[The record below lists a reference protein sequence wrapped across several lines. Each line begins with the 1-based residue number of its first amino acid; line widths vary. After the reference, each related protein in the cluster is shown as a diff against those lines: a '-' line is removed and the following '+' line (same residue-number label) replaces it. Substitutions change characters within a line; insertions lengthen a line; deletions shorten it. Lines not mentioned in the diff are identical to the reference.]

1 MGKKKKKKQPQSPTG
16 SQTHSRQNSKW
27 NTNTE
32 MDKALA
38 SILYDQLAQG
48 NWEDVYW
55 KQVAYQVA
63 VEYIN
68 AQLILNL
75 TKDNV

>member
-1 MGKKKKKKQPQSPTG
+1 MGRKDKQPQFLSG
-16 SQTHSRQNSKW
+16 SQSQSQSQSRQYIQW
-27 NTNTE
+27 NTE
-32 MDKALA
+32 MVKALA

-48 NWEDVYW
+48 NKDAYW
-55 KQVAYQVA
+55 KEVAYQVV

-75 TKDNV
+75 TKDSV

>member
-1 MGKKKKKKQPQSPTG
+1 MGEKKKKKQPQSPSG
-16 SQTHSRQNSKW
+16 SQTQSQPQSQSHSRQYIQW
-27 NTNTE
+27 NTDTE

-55 KQVAYQVA
+55 K
-63 VEYIN
+63 
-68 AQLILNL
+68 
-75 TKDNV
+75 